1 MTILQEQP
9 RCPFSNPAEL
19 FKDLAQ
25 LRDKPDLEYSEIL
38 NAYVIT
44 RYEDIIHILDNP
56 SLFSS
61 RVTIPDIPP
70 FLLETFKDK
79 VPTRGTLLGWDN
91 PDHDRL
97 RLCVSSF
104 FVPRRLVRYES
115 MIRRLANELL
125 DEFVAEGS
133 ADLKARFAL
142 PLPLKVVCTVV
153 GIDPA
158 RWEWVGR
165 SLALFGGHEAFA
177 SGTFEEKLQGILDIH
192 AHIAELIQLRKTD
205 RRDDLI
211 SHIWEERDQG
221 RVVMTDFEHL
231 SMIPGLMLAG
241 HETTTNLLSMG
252 MGHLLER
259 GLWEEASRSEESI
272 KDAIEELLRFESAI
286 TGMKREV
293 LQDTMIGTTEV
304 RKGDIVFAAYN
315 SGSRDPL
322 RFENPDEIV
331 LGRKGTTQHLGF
343 GRGIH
348 ACLGAPLARLL
359 LKVEMATSRER
370 LPGLRLVD
378 GFVPSY
384 TAVHEGRG
392 VDRLLIQWDASEA
405 VQRQGH
411 IGIGKAQTARPRST
425 IQSVDVIVK
434 DVLSIAENIKQISL
448 IAKGGQALPPWT
460 AGANIHVPVGEYG
473 TRQYSLCSD
482 PADTFQWSI
491 AVLHEA
497 QGKGGSEYIHNAMD
511 QGMPLTAKLPR
522 NRFALKPAKRYV
534 FIAGGIGITPIRSMV
549 YEAQRSGTPY
559 KVVYLGSQLS
569 GMAFAEEMGMDE
581 NVTLWPKD
589 THGRFDLP
597 ASIKGIPEGA
607 LVYACGPAR
616 LLDALQELCAHLP
629 GGTLHIEHFA
639 NGALG
644 KSHAPKKAFDIV
656 LKKSGRTLRVPE
668 DKSILDILQENGS
681 SVLSTCMKGT
691 CGTCEVDV
699 LDGEIEHRDSVLTKE
714 EKEDGRSLMVCVS
727 RCLGQRLVLDL
738 W

>member
-1 MTILQEQP
+1 MTILQDQR

-19 FKDLAQ
+19 FQDLAY
-25 LRDKPDLEYSEIL
+25 LRDKPDLEYSDIL

-44 RYEDIIHILDNP
+44 RYEDIIHILSNP

-70 FLLETFKDK
+70 FLLETFKDR

-104 FVPRRLVRYES
+104 FVPRRLVRYEAT
-115 MIRRLANELL
+115 IRRLADELI
-125 DEFVAEGS
+125 DEFVPEGS

-158 RWEWVGR
+158 KWEWVGR

-252 MGHLLER
+252 MGHLLQR
-259 GLWEEASRSEESI
+259 GLWEEASKSEESI

-293 LQDTMIGTTEV
+293 LQDTMIGTTEL

-315 SGSRDPL
+315 SGSRDPS

-331 LGRKGTTQHLGF
+331 LGRKGATQHLGF

-359 LKVEMATSRER
+359 LKIEMATLKER
-370 LPGLRLVD
+370 FPDLGLVD
-378 GFVPSY
+378 GSVPTY

-392 VDRLLIQWDASEA
+392 VDRLLIQWDATKA
-405 VQRQGH
+405 LQWQRHAGV
-411 IGIGKAQTARPRST
+411 GKPLTADPRRT
-425 IQSVDVIVK
+425 VQSVDAIVQ
-434 DVLSIAENIKQISL
+434 DVQSIAENVKQISL
-448 IAKGGQALPPWT
+448 IARDGQALPSWT

-482 PADTFQWSI
+482 PSDTSQWSI
-491 AVLHEA
+491 AVLREA
-497 QGKGGSEYIHNAMD
+497 QGTGGSEYIHTSI
-511 QGMPLTAKLPR
+511 QSGMPLTIKLPR
-522 NRFALKPAKRYV
+522 NRFALKPAKQYA

-549 YEAQRSGTPY
+549 HEAQRSGMPY
-559 KVVYLGSQLS
+559 KVVYLGSTRS
-569 GMAFAEEMGMDE
+569 SMAFAGEMGKDE
-581 NVTLWPKD
+581 NVTVWPKD
-589 THGRFDLP
+589 TRGRFDL
-597 ASIKGIPEGA
+597 AAFVRNVPEEA
-607 LVYACGPAR
+607 LIYACGPAR

-629 GGTLHIEHFA
+629 SGTLHIEHFA
-639 NGALG
+639 NNALE
-644 KSHAPKKAFDIV
+644 KPHAPNKPFDIV
-656 LKKSGRTLRVPE
+656 LKKSGRTLRVPN

-681 SVLSTCMKGT
+681 SVLSTCTKGT

-699 LDGEIEHRDSVLTKE
+699 LEGDVEHRDSVLTKE
-714 EKEDGRSLMVCVS
+714 ERQDGRSLMVCVS